1 MTTYM
6 QEELEACM
14 EEKPINTDVRVC
26 YDRSSTEK
34 LKIKNNRQYY
44 LNQELLSFSIF
55 NFILLHMGRVKKKIH
70 YGKFHTRGGV
80 SEGHFPYPIFFLLQ
94 MV

>member
-55 NFILLHMGRVKKKIH
+55 NFILLHKGRVQKKNKIN
-70 YGKFHTRGGV
+70 YGKFHIG
-80 SEGHFPYPIFFLLQ
+80 S
-94 MV
+94 